1 MDVLSDVLNTV
12 RLQSAIRF
20 CSTLRAPWGVGFPP
34 QSDRAVFYMVSRGN
48 CYLEV
53 DGLGS
58 PVSMVG
64 GDLVMLPH
72 GTAHTLRDRL
82 QSSIVPAEVLQ
93 RLHESG
99 ETGAVQHDGGGETS
113 AIVSGYFMFESQ
125 ATNFFFATL
134 PELIHIR
141 FEEGHTVPW
150 LDETLKF
157 LAAELASDVPG
168 AQIIMTRLA
177 DVLLIQ
183 ILRAFISRQVKEGN
197 SCNEHAGILRA
208 LVDPQL
214 GRALALIHEKPAHP
228 WTVAEL
234 ASDVGLSRTGFAVRF
249 AKVAGIAPLEYVRK
263 WRMLKAGELLRQGKE
278 NVEEIAM
285 RIGYESGAAFS
296 QAFKREIGVAPGH
309 YRRAASPVDA
319 R

>member
-1 MDVLSDVLNTV
+1 M
-12 RLQSAIRF
+12 
-20 CSTLRAPWGVGFPP
+20 
-34 QSDRAVFYMVSRGN
+34 MSRGN

-53 DGLGS
+53 EGLES
-58 PVSMVG
+58 PISVVG

-82 QSSIVPAEVLQ
+82 ESSAVPAEELQ
-93 RLHESG
+93 KDHETARNG
-99 ETGAVQHDGGGETS
+99 VPRHDGGGEVS
-113 AIVSGYFMFESQ
+113 AVVSGYFMFESR

-134 PELIHIR
+134 PELIHIC

-157 LAAELASDVPG
+157 LAAELASEVPG

-183 ILRAFISRQVKEGN
+183 ILRAFIARKVKVGE
-197 SCNEHAGILRA
+197 SCDRHAGVLRA
-208 LVDPQL
+208 LADPQI
-214 GRALALIHEKPAHP
+214 GKAIALIHQKPAHP

-234 ASDVGLSRTGFAVRF
+234 ASEVGLSRTGFAVRF
-249 AKVAGIAPLEYVRK
+249 TKMAGIAPLEYVRK
-263 WRMLKAGELLRQGKE
+263 WRMLKASDLLRQGKD
-278 NVEEIAM
+278 NVEEIAI

-296 QAFKREIGVAPGH
+296 QAFKREIGLAPGL
-309 YRRAASPVDA
+309 YRKASAPVDA
-319 R
+319 M